1 MSNTENIQAAQAA
14 INMPMR
20 QDPILQ
26 ELWDIKAELN
36 KKANYDVGQV
46 LANAR
51 AFAAQFH
58 GPDGRVRVQSN

>member
-1 MSNTENIQAAQAA
+1 VPQFWISEMSGFLGQGH
-14 INMPMR
+14 
-20 QDPILQ
+20 
-26 ELWDIKAELN
+26 IKAELN

-58 GPDGRVRVQSN
+58 DPDGRVRVQSN